1 MVGGLPGSDPSS
13 RIGAHAAKR
22 WGARVLRPPGHEAI
36 PPWRPTEA
44 CEIVI
49 VRDPMRHRSRP
60 IWATAEGRAM
70 LAIYAAQVAF
80 LAGLGFAFTF
90 LVLE

>member
-1 MVGGLPGSDPSS
+1 M
-13 RIGAHAAKR
+13 RI
-22 WGARVLRPPGHEAI
+22 
-36 PPWRPTEA
+36 TT
-44 CEIVI
+44 
-49 VRDPMRHRSRP
+49 VRDPMRQQSRP

-80 LAGLGFAFTF
+80 LVGLGFAFSF